1 MSNEPIRRRERYTS
15 KVKGEIFFPI
25 TRGTVSPVVSTRIG
39 PWLFLVMINDLAISS
54 NPLSGMWK
62 FAHDTTVSEIV
73 PKSSATKIQD
83 TMDLVLQIEGHD
95 QKIDH

>member
-1 MSNEPIRRRERYTS
+1 
-15 KVKGEIFFPI
+15 
-25 TRGTVSPVVSTRIG
+25 
-39 PWLFLVMINDLAISS
+39 MINDLAISS

-73 PKSSATKIQD
+73 PKSSATKIHD
-83 TMDLVLQIEGHD
+83 TVDLVLQIEGHD